1 MFKKIIDCW
10 DQLEQAIAA
19 IAICGAFVLTF
30 MEVIARFIFS
40 YSFYW
45 AKEYIIFMVIWSTLL
60 GSSQVLKK
68 SQHIRLSV
76 FVDLLPKK
84 GQHYFEVLNIVLGLV
99 FSVALFFSGCNL
111 VSDAFVKGVTT
122 TSLAKTPLWIPY
134 SIMPIAGA
142 LFFIRF
148 LELFPATWRKLQGD
162 NKQGGG
168 EAA

>member
-1 MFKKIIDCW
+1 MVKKIIDYW
-10 DQLEQAIAA
+10 DQMERAIAA
-19 IAICGAFVLTF
+19 VTILGAFLLTF
-30 MEVIARFIFS
+30 MEVIARFVFS

-68 SQHIRLSV
+68 SEHIRLSV
-76 FVDLLPKK
+76 FVDLLPQK
-84 GQHYFEVLNIVLGLV
+84 GKHYFEMLNILLGLV

-122 TSLAKTPLWIPY
+122 TSLAKTPLWMPY

-148 LELFPATWRKLQGD
+148 LELFPVTWQKLRGES
-162 NKQGGG
+162 KQGGG

>member
-1 MFKKIIDCW
+1 MLKKIIDCW
-10 DQLEQAIAA
+10 DQIEKAIAA
-19 IAICGAFVLTF
+19 VAICVAFLLTF
-30 MEVIARFIFS
+30 MEVIARFVFS

-84 GQHYFEVLNIVLGLV
+84 GRWYFEMLSNVLGLV

-142 LFFIRF
+142 LFFMRF
-148 LELFPATWRKLQGD
+148 LELLPVTWRQRD
-162 NKQGGG
+162 EDKQGGG
-168 EAA
+168 EPA

>member
-1 MFKKIIDCW
+1 MVKKIIDCW
-10 DQLEQAIAA
+10 DQIERAIAA
-19 IAICGAFVLTF
+19 IAVCGAFLLTF
-30 MEVIARFIFS
+30 MEVIARYVFS

-76 FVDLLPKK
+76 LVDLLPPK
-84 GQHYFEVLNIVLGLV
+84 GQLYLEVLNIVLGLV
-99 FSVALFFSGCNL
+99 FSGALFLSGCNL

-148 LELFPATWRKLQGD
+148 LELFPAAWRQLQG
-162 NKQGGG
+162 KEKRGGG